1 MQVTELSQTVQAARS
16 GDKEA
21 IEKLYKHYRKRL
33 WFYVCR
39 NIDSQQAAEDIVSDS
54 FLTAIEKLGE
64 LRSNEAFGSWLYSIA
79 YRKCLQHAQSEA
91 ALARFDSDSELES
104 SIDQSPLGD
113 MVKLP
118 CDRIESEET
127 KRLLREAIESLKP
140 DMRTAVMMYY
150 FEQMS
155 VAQVG
160 EVLGISENAAKQK
173 LFRARK
179 KLSAR
184 LEKFFKQSGML
195 CAVPLGAALESAY
208 PKGYSAAAGTA
219 VRVGITARIAGFA
232 TAAVIAAGAPFALS
246 SYCRQGDHRPEID
259 VAAKDDTIL
268 TEAEQT
274 IGKML
279 GKRFEYSVD
288 RNVETAMSD
297 GCMQRV
303 SEKGATEDIGIP
315 RLFREHKQDW
325 NISLCGEIGESSANR
340 LKMRFDDMFDE
351 PELYS
356 EETPYG
362 MDYRLYIRRQDYIC
376 GENEKYICVELGT
389 QGDDITDKLCSVRT
403 AGDAAAVSN
412 SHITRRVAYLPSGKI
427 ELDISPDIALQE
439 WDRVELTTE
448 VYDDEQQRYPVCL
461 MNIDGQQG
469 KHITENGMSY
479 TLDNSLLA
487 KGKGWHIIIDTDKV
501 HCTSIRLKID
511 LIRSSEETG
520 QQCCTAAAILAEI
533 PTDREVSK

>member
-16 GDKEA
+16 GDKDA

-511 LIRSSEETG
+511 LIRSSEQTG

>member
-1 MQVTELSQTVQAARS
+1 
-16 GDKEA
+16 
-21 IEKLYKHYRKRL
+21 
-33 WFYVCR
+33 
-39 NIDSQQAAEDIVSDS
+39 QQAAEDIVSDS

-79 YRKCLQHAQSEA
+79 YRKCLQHAQSES

-511 LIRSSEETG
+511 LIRSSEQTG

>member
-79 YRKCLQHAQSEA
+79 YRKCLQHAQSES

-208 PKGYSAAAGTA
+208 PKGYSAAASTA

-259 VAAKDDTIL
+259 IAAKDDTIL

-288 RNVETAMSD
+288 RNVETATSD
-297 GCMQRV
+297 GSMQRV

-325 NISLCGEIGESSANR
+325 NISLCGEISESSANR

-356 EETPYG
+356 EKTPYG
-362 MDYRLYIRRQDYIC
+362 MDYRLYILRQDYIC

-403 AGDAAAVSN
+403 AGDAAAVNN
-412 SHITRRVAYLPSGKI
+412 SHITRRVAYLPNGKI

>member
-79 YRKCLQHAQSEA
+79 YRKCLQHAQSES

-403 AGDAAAVSN
+403 AGDAAAVNN
-412 SHITRRVAYLPSGKI
+412 SHITRRVAYLPNGKI

-469 KHITENGMSY
+469 KHITGNGSY

-511 LIRSSEETG
+511 LIRSSEQTG